1 MKFRPLSTVC
11 ACLIAT
17 SAMASGPSEMH
28 REGTAYLENGSLSYA
43 VFEASIEH
51 VDLEACP
58 AEFDPDAVFCRMT
71 LAADMAHVF
80 VFHYDGDQPLLAVKS
95 YALGDGF
102 LPF

>member
-1 MKFRPLSTVC
+1 MVIVYP
-11 ACLIAT
+11 
-17 SAMASGPSEMH
+17 
-28 REGTAYLENGSLSYA
+28 
-43 VFEASIEH
+43 VFEVGAWASELLHAHRAAPAQRQGKIGE
-51 VDLEACP
+51 VPMVSKEQDLGHG

-95 YALGDGF
+95 YALDDGF